1 MWFEDRGLASVTEDA
16 ESPNDFL
23 QLHSKLLQLTLGQ
36 GEKSGLQRGIN
47 LNLFIVGHKLT
58 FNS

>member
-23 QLHSKLLQLTLGQ
+23 QLRSKFLQFVDK
-36 GEKSGLQRGIN
+36 EKNRVSKE
-47 LNLFIVGHKLT
+47 V
-58 FNS
+58 